1 VLRRRRAA
9 PRRANGSN
17 AAFCGG
23 CHARRLLQR
32 LQAPLPRALH
42 AHDSHLRAPRAR
54 APRDS
59 RLRHTRGPA
68 SRDAPRPAL
77 AARLAARRGS
87 RGSCDS
93 IGRRGIGRRGSSS
106 SSSALVPLL
115 SAAAPRARGS
125 QRGACLARSSGFVRS
140 PGFVRRRGCREPTCT
155 VCEISEGS
163 HSCPPRRVTPRP
175 ALHAG
180 RAGGRGGRGRRAWQ
194 RTSGES
200 GRSEKHWEPLFIQA
214 GGASHVGAA
223 LASHAL
229 ADARSRRLVS
239 SVCPPPPR
247 LTPPPRAPPHVHTRA
262 GWGGY

>member
-1 VLRRRRAA
+1 MLRSRRAA

-87 RGSCDS
+87 RGSCDG
-93 IGRRGIGRRGSSS
+93 IGCRGIRRCGSSS

-115 SAAAPRARGS
+115 SAGGVSAALASRAALASCAALASSAGGGPGNLPAPS
-125 QRGACLARSSGFVRS
+125 ARSL
-140 PGFVRRRGCREPTCT
+140 RGPT
-155 VCEISEGS
+155 
-163 HSCPPRRVTPRP
+163 PAPRP
-175 ALHAG
+175 ASRPAPRSTRG
-180 RAGGRGGRGRRAWQ
+180 APVGAEGGGGIGAVAWQ
-194 RTSGES
+194 RSSGES
-200 GRSEKHWEPLFIQA
+200 GRSHA

-223 LASHAL
+223 PASHAL

-247 LTPPPRAPPHVHTRA
+247 LTPPPRAPPHVCARA